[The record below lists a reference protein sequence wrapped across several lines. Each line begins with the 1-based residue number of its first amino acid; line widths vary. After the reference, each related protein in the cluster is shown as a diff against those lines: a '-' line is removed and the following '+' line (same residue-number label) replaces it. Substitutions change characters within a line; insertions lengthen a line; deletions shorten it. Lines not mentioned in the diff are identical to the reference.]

1 MLHPRVTGAFRALR
15 SYGLL
20 AALIAMG
27 LALAVTAPGFASVG
41 NGADMLRDLAIL
53 GIMAVGETLV
63 IIGGGI
69 DLSVGSILMLAGI
82 LSDNLVRGLHFG
94 PFVAVPLVLAASTLV
109 GLINGLL
116 VARARIPAFIVTL
129 AGLYAIRGV
138 ALALYRHDVTSVA
151 DALISDPT
159 FLLLGQG
166 DVLRVPIS
174 VLIFLLVLGAGHGLL
189 RRTRFGLHLYAVGG
203 NELATRLSGIDVE
216 RVRLATFTM
225 SGFCA
230 GLSGVVLASR
240 LQTGAPEAGL
250 GAEFDVIGAVVIGGA
265 SLLGGRGTLVGTLVG
280 AAFIIVLGKGQ
291 SLLGVPAN
299 YQSFARGAVILLAVV
314 LDGLAQR
321 RRLISRVITRGPRTG
336 SVSPA
341 ASYPGEARIRP

>member
-20 AALIAMG
+20 AAVIARG

-94 PFVAVPLVLAASTLV
+94 PFVPVPLVLAACTLV
-109 GLINGLL
+109 GLLNVLL
-116 VARARIPAFIVTL
+116 LARARIPAFIVTL

-138 ALALYRHDVTSVA
+138 ALSLYRHDVTSVA

-174 VLIFLLVLGAGHGLL
+174 MLIFLLVLRARHGLL
-189 RRTRFGLHLYAVGG
+189 RHTRFRLHLYAVGG
-203 NELATRLSGIDVE
+203 NELAARLAGIDVA
-216 RVRLATFTM
+216 RVPLATFTM
-225 SGFCA
+225 SGVCA

-240 LQTGAPEAGL
+240 LHTGAPEAAPGAPLALMRAAGL
-250 GAEFDVIGAVVIGGA
+250 
-265 SLLGGRGTLVGTLVG
+265 
-280 AAFIIVLGKGQ
+280 
-291 SLLGVPAN
+291 
-299 YQSFARGAVILLAVV
+299 
-314 LDGLAQR
+314 
-321 RRLISRVITRGPRTG
+321 
-336 SVSPA
+336 
-341 ASYPGEARIRP
+341 

>member
-27 LALAVTAPGFASVG
+27 LGLAVTAPGFASVG

-94 PFVAVPLVLAASTLV
+94 PFVAVPLVLAACTLV

-116 VARARIPAFIVTL
+116 ATRARIPAFIVTL
-129 AGLYAIRGV
+129 AGLYAIRGI
-138 ALALYRHDVTSVA
+138 ALSLYRH
-151 DALISDPT
+151 
-159 FLLLGQG
+159 
-166 DVLRVPIS
+166 
-174 VLIFLLVLGAGHGLL
+174 
-189 RRTRFGLHLYAVGG
+189 
-203 NELATRLSGIDVE
+203 
-216 RVRLATFTM
+216 
-225 SGFCA
+225 
-230 GLSGVVLASR
+230 
-240 LQTGAPEAGL
+240 
-250 GAEFDVIGAVVIGGA
+250 DVIGAVVIGGA
-265 SLLGGRGTLVGTLVG
+265 SLLGGHGTLVGTLVG

-299 YQSFARGAVILLAVV
+299 YQSFARGVVILLAVV

-321 RRLISRVITRGPRTG
+321 RRLLSRVITRGPRTG